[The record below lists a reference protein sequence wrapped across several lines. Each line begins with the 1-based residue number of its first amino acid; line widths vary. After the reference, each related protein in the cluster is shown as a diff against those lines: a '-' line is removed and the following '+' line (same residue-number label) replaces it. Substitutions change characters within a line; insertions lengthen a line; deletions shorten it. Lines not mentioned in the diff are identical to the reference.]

1 MQQGDRS
8 LVGRRQWVLA
18 CDGHMTLN
26 RTEGEP
32 GGVLMLA
39 RQPMLYLYSV
49 PGFPFLNIFIA
60 IK

>member
-1 MQQGDRS
+1 M
-8 LVGRRQWVLA
+8 LA

-39 RQPMLYLYSV
+39 RQQVLYLHSV
-49 PGFPFLNIFIA
+49 LGFPFSNIFIA

>member
-49 PGFPFLNIFIA
+49 PGFPF
-60 IK
+60 

>member
-1 MQQGDRS
+1 MGGNMQQGDRS

-49 PGFPFLNIFIA
+49 PGFPF
-60 IK
+60 